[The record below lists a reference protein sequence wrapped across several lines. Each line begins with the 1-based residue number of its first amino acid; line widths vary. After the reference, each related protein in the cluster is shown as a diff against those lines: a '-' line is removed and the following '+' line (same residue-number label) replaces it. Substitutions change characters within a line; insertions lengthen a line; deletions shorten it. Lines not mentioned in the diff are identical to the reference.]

1 MQISGEMGVSEA
13 VYGWGLGSFF
23 LAATVGSILLGRLAQ
38 RIGPGNQ
45 MTAALAVT
53 ALVQVALAATARS
66 FLTVIG
72 FLVVAGLANAANQT
86 AVNLALARAELPRL
100 GLAVSAKQ
108 SGMPAASLLA
118 GFAVPGLA
126 LTVGWR
132 WAYVTGA
139 ALAVAAVPV
148 VRAAVESAPTGPRAR
163 AAAQPVSSFRSLV
176 MAAVAGGFLS
186 FSAGT
191 LNAWTVGSGVDAGL
205 DPGSAGLFLG
215 IGAGAGIVL
224 RMAGGYW
231 SDTMR
236 LRPFRMAGLT
246 GLIGAASIAAL
257 ALRAPGPHVAFT
269 LLAFGGG
276 WIWPAFT
283 NFWDRPHQPRRGRGR
298 HRRHPDGH
306 LRRRVPGPAGHR
318 RADRTVRLSAYVVGD
333 GRLRRHR
340 LGHRH
345 PHSRRVLIP
354 GAPSSDRPSHNDDLD
369 QASEPNEVVAVAG
382 IERQTG
388 GEGGG
393 GDEEINGSGASRFP
407 PGRGDRAED
416 SAVGAGRVGIER
428 KRVKSGFGALESVLP
443 TAALVEI
450 AGGAGT
456 G

>member
-1 MQISGEMGVSEA
+1 MTGQDGAVRYGGYPGIVVGATVMATVSTIFPGFLVGALSVQISDEMGVSEA

-45 MTAALAVT
+45 MTAALVVT

-66 FLTVIG
+66 FPAVVG

-118 GFAVPGLA
+118 GFAVPALA

-148 VRAAVESAPTGPRAR
+148 VRAAVEPAPTGPRAR
-163 AAAQPVSSFRSLV
+163 AAARPVSSLRALV
-176 MAAVAGGFLS
+176 LAAVAGGFLS

-205 DPGSAGLFLG
+205 GPGPAGLFLG
-215 IGAGAGIVL
+215 IGAGIGIAL
-224 RMAGGYW
+224 RLAGGYW

-236 LRPFRMAGLT
+236 LRPFRVAGLT

-257 ALRAPGPHVAFT
+257 ALRAPGPHVVFT

-283 NFWDRPHQPRRGRGR
+283 NFGIVRTNPEA
-298 HRRHPDGH
+298 
-306 LRRRVPGPAGHR
+306 AGT
-318 RADRTVRLSAYVVGD
+318 ATGVTQMGIYVGVFLAPLVTG
-333 GRLRRHR
+333 
-340 LGHRH
+340 
-345 PHSRRVLIP
+345 VLIEQSGYP
-354 GAPSSDRPSHNDDLD
+354 LMWLTTA
-369 QASEPNEVVAVAG
+369 ASA
-382 IERQTG
+382 
-388 GEGGG
+388 
-393 GDEEINGSGASRFP
+393 
-407 PGRGDRAED
+407 
-416 SAVGAGRVGIER
+416 AVGSII
-428 KRVKSGFGALESVLP
+428 ALR
-443 TAALVEI
+443 I
-450 AGGAGT
+450 ANEF
-456 G
+456 

>member
-1 MQISGEMGVSEA
+1 MTDLGRGGSAKYGGYPGIVVGATVMATVSTIFPGFLVGALSVQISGEMGVSEA

-66 FLTVIG
+66 FSAVIG

-148 VRAAVESAPTGPRAR
+148 VRAAVESASTGPRAR

-283 NFWDRPHQPRRGRGR
+283 NFGIVRTN
-298 HRRHPDGH
+298 PDA
-306 LRRRVPGPAGHR
+306 AG
-318 RADRTVRLSAYVVGD
+318 AATGVTQMGIYVGVFLAPLVTG
-333 GRLRRHR
+333 
-340 LGHRH
+340 
-345 PHSRRVLIP
+345 VLIE
-354 GAPSSDRPSHNDDLD
+354 
-369 QASEPNEVVAVAG
+369 Q
-382 IERQTG
+382 
-388 GEGGG
+388 
-393 GDEEINGSGASRFP
+393 SGYPLMWLA
-407 PGRGDRAED
+407 
-416 SAVGAGRVGIER
+416 
-428 KRVKSGFGALESVLP
+428 
-443 TAALVEI
+443 TAASAAIGSVI
-450 AGGAGT
+450 AIRIADEF
-456 G
+456 